1 MAEDLRLQKGQ
12 EHLHVTKKDKKN
24 QKGIRMGP
32 APQGERVMKEE
43 RFPHSECALTG
54 RQGDQQGQ
62 SVSCGALEESAVEQF
77 TEGRMKRAL
86 QTGDATFPTLPAS
99 DTCPTIWA
107 ETVCDAQAL
116 EIRPKER
123 TGGGCQ
129 KQPSEARS
137 LRSANGNHYI
147 QNG

>member
-1 MAEDLRLQKGQ
+1 MEFTPPTNTSKTYLDMEWISQNIYWNMAEDLRLQKGQ

-32 APQGERVMKEE
+32 APQGERAMKEE
-43 RFPHSECALTG
+43 RFPHSECPLTG

-62 SVSCGALEESAVEQF
+62 SVSCGALEESEVEQF

-107 ETVCDAQAL
+107 ETVWCSSFGDQ
-116 EIRPKER
+116 
-123 TGGGCQ
+123 T
-129 KQPSEARS
+129 
-137 LRSANGNHYI
+137 
-147 QNG
+147 